1 MLREYWYCRYC
12 FTFHER
18 SSHTYLTIHT
28 EKMRPIGICFSGSGH
43 LLVYHLGVAKKLRQS
58 AWAPNIVTYA
68 GASGGAIAAAVCAL
82 LPKNEDLEAFVE
94 ESALQCDSF
103 GGLARALGVE
113 LPIAMDR
120 GPIPNARVPPIPEEA
135 VRGMSGSLF
144 IGATECRTGRRAL
157 FAHFSSSAQ
166 LMQCILASATIPR
179 SAHPFDLFKSPSN
192 PPTYPEGEG
201 IVIPS
206 ACEWGISRDDDHE
219 AVPHTPYGGA
229 FVDGGLTAAIP
240 IPPPELQLALVTVA
254 PVSGP
259 RGARH
264 LASSAHVHVCP
275 LDGSLK
281 VPFIAPSLAG
291 LRCYLSRDNL
301 VAARHTLG
309 ASPKTL
315 RRWFERGQ
323 QDADLLLRSH
333 ASWPGP

>member
-1 MLREYWYCRYC
+1 MDLC
-12 FTFHER
+12 
-18 SSHTYLTIHT
+18 SHTLR
-28 EKMRPIGICFSGSGH
+28 KLMRPIGVSFSGSGH
-43 LLVYHLGVAKKLRQS
+43 LLVYHLGVAKILRQS

-82 LPKNEDLEAFVE
+82 LPQNEDLEAFVE

-103 GGLARALGVE
+103 GGLARALGVK
-113 LPIAMDR
+113 LPIAMER
-120 GPIPNARVPPIPEEA
+120 GPIPNSRVPPILEEA
-135 VRGMSGSLF
+135 VRGVSGSLF

-157 FAHFSSSAQ
+157 FAHFSGSAQ

-179 SAHPFDLFKSPSN
+179 SAHPFDLLKSPSN

-206 ACEWGISRDDDHE
+206 ACEWGGMSHDHE
-219 AVPHTPYGGA
+219 AVPYSPYGGV
-229 FVDGGLTAAIP
+229 FVDGGLTAAVP
-240 IPPPELQLALVTVA
+240 TPPPELQLALVTVA

-259 RGARH
+259 RGE
-264 LASSAHVHVCP
+264 LNSASRAHVHVCP
-275 LDGSLK
+275 SDGSLK

-309 ASPKTL
+309 ASPNTL
-315 RRWFERGQ
+315 RSWFERGQ
-323 QDADLLLRSH
+323 QDAELLLRSH
-333 ASWPGP
+333 PSWPGT